1 MECKAGKE
9 EHVMVL
15 YICLFIEMVIN
26 QELTQTLH
34 ISKLGSTQYPHASE
48 HQKLQMPV
56 ELSA

>member
-34 ISKLGSTQYPHASE
+34 ISKLAPHSIHMHLSTKNCRCQWN
-48 HQKLQMPV
+48 
-56 ELSA
+56 